1 VAALLRR
8 PRASIGPSSGRL
20 LWLLALVVL
29 AGCPPFGAGRLGP
42 ARETTADELVAGIEA
57 RRAATTSLRARMRLR
72 SGLARMWVRQ
82 AVLVQR
88 PSAIRIDVLSPFGL
102 ALALGTDG
110 RTLWAFPPQ
119 QGVRYEGPASPANFA
134 RLLGT
139 PLGVADLV
147 DVLLGVPPARVAIER
162 PSVERAGDEW
172 VLTIRYRDGT
182 QLVHYAIDTLQIT
195 RIEERRDGAAPM
207 EVAFSDYQEGFAR
220 ALDLKGET
228 GVAASIAFDDVER
241 NATIDPTAFE
251 PPAAARVLPLDR
263 AAAAPAPS

>member
-1 VAALLRR
+1 
-8 PRASIGPSSGRL
+8 
-20 LWLLALVVL
+20 VL

-82 AVLVQR
+82 AVLVRR

-102 ALALGTDG
+102 ALALGTEG

-119 QGVRYEGPASPANFA
+119 QGIRYEGPASPANFA

-139 PLGVADLV
+139 PLGVTDLV

-162 PSVERAGDEW
+162 PSVERAGDEY

-182 QLVHYAIDTLQIT
+182 QRVHYAIDTLQMT

-207 EVAFSDYQEGFAR
+207 EVAFSDYQDGFAR

-241 NATIDPTAFE
+241 NATIDPTAFD